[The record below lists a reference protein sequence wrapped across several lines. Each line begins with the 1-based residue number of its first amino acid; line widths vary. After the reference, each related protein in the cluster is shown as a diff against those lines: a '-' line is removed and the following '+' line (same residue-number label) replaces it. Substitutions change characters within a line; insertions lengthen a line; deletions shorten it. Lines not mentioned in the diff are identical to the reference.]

1 MTESA
6 RIKLAK
12 DKKILYNSCMKIGIF
27 GGSFDP
33 VHTEHVRYVAAA
45 KRELGL
51 DTVIVVP
58 SYVEIGR
65 AHV

>member
-1 MTESA
+1 
-6 RIKLAK
+6 
-12 DKKILYNSCMKIGIF
+12 MKIGIF

-58 SYVEIGR
+58 SYVAPHKSGG
-65 AHV
+65 AVLD